1 MKGMEELFLYFPSS
15 MFLALSLF
23 IFALK
28 LHSSESSQFLNYF
41 YKSEKYQK
49 IIKINKVVDCE
60 KEKLLH
66 LWYKQNQFTVFA
78 FWI

>member
-15 MFLALSLF
+15 MFLALSWF

-66 LWYKQNQFTVFA
+66 LRYKQNQFTVFA